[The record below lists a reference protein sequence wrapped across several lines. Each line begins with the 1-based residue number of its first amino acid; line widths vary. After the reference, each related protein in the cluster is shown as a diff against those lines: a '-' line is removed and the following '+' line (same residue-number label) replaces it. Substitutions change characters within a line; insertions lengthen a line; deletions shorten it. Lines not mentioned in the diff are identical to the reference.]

1 MRFNK
6 HMALCALGVSLLAGS
21 AWASPP
27 ANGTLGEPC
36 GRNELAPHEGV
47 ICQATGEWIYN
58 EPEVLNARKGDLLLN
73 SACGPTAGLVST
85 AVAQKFSH
93 VGIMIEDRRRIR
105 HARVKLEPFMDS
117 IDENGGSGT
126 LLKFGWPGV
135 ISQTV
140 QAAFE
145 GSELRPK
152 PLAAPFWTP
161 DQLQVDSHF
170 GFERNHSDCE
180 ALALIDPLVMKPPM
194 EFEDAV
200 FPEDATTVRE
210 RLFRVADEAINLT
223 GHYRFFAFT
232 EVDIHGRTSGRGADA
247 PTDGNVT
254 LWEDESGERHHPKGM
269 QCAAFIWH
277 AAQAAGFEVDDG
289 LPHPVLAD
297 PAMGG
302 RFFDGHEL
310 EHGPAS
316 LRGLYVY
323 PEENRRQGIAFLGS
337 VTHRKASELINTMP
351 YSAWVAANLLE
362 VPYRLSLQMRSCF
375 AFDECEDFPVIFN
388 PFSPPETRPAR
399 LLAGEVGEGLIVSPG
414 DMTHWDPYPNGLWGS
429 TEPLDYEP
437 GTYREI
443 YRWAASSGSGNLE
456 VTALRG
462 DGTGVKV
469 PGVTLQLPASV
480 VTPTSKE
487 TDEEGFAEF
496 VAVAASSGGSGH
508 TLIVSYEDSWNETPP
523 LQKEKLRS
531 VIISPGMVKA
541 ITLHLDGEASATD
554 GTECP
559 PNGLRVKLGGKVDI
573 RDDDVGPDDTGSF
586 EPAQFLF
593 LGDGTGERIEPP
605 EPFSEGTLSLAEPVK
620 VLFFGDLPPA
630 EDGSTYAQACVDEVM
645 TGGQLSLEY
654 IEDHSHGRPAVL
666 ASLSARLYEGTS
678 SNGCGYD
685 GLSLD
690 LDDAGDTEIF
700 AIMGEGAVPLSLSLL
715 NSRRRSDEAD
725 RYGGDRVTFRLTVEA
740 AACFTPGGS
749 TP

>member
-1 MRFNK
+1 
-6 HMALCALGVSLLAGS
+6 
-21 AWASPP
+21 
-27 ANGTLGEPC
+27 
-36 GRNELAPHEGV
+36 V
-47 ICQATGEWIYN
+47 ICQATDEWIYN

-117 IDENGGSGT
+117 IGMHGGSGT

-152 PLAAPFWTP
+152 PLAAPSVTP
-161 DQLQVDSHF
+161 DLLQVDSHF
-170 GFERNHSDCE
+170 GFERDNDSECDE
-180 ALALIDPLVMKPPM
+180 LALIDPLVMKPPM

-210 RLFRVADEAINLT
+210 RLFTVADEAMNLT

-232 EVDIHGRTSGRGADA
+232 EVDIHGRTSGPGADA

-302 RFFDGHEL
+302 PFFDGHEL

-316 LRGLYVY
+316 SRGLYVY

-337 VTHRKASELINTMP
+337 ETHRKASELINTMP
-351 YSAWVAANLLE
+351 YSAWLAANLIE
-362 VPYRLSLQMRSCF
+362 MPYKLSLQMRSCF
-375 AFDECEDFPVIFN
+375 AFDECWEFPIVY
-388 PFSPPETRPAR
+388 PPETRPSR
-399 LLAGEVGEGLIVSPG
+399 LGAGEVGEGLIVSPG

-429 TEPLDYEP
+429 TEPLDFEP
-437 GTYREI
+437 GTYEQI
-443 YRWAASSGSGNLE
+443 YRWAASLGSGNLE

-469 PGVTLQLPASV
+469 PDVTLQLPASV

-523 LQKEKLRS
+523 VQKEKLRS
-531 VIISPGMVKA
+531 VVISPGMVKA
-541 ITLHLDGEASATD
+541 ITLHLDGEASVTD

-559 PNGLRVKLGGKVDI
+559 PNGLRVKLGGDVHI
-573 RDDDVGPDDTGSF
+573 RDDDPWPNPDDTGSF

-593 LGDGTGERIEPP
+593 LGDGTGEPIEPP
-605 EPFSEGTLSLAEPVK
+605 EPFSEGTLSSAEPVK
-620 VLFFGDLPPA
+620 VLFFGELPPA

-654 IEDHSHGRPAVL
+654 IEDHIDGRPAVL
-666 ASLSARLYEGTS
+666 ASLSAELYEGTS

-685 GLSLD
+685 NTQLD
-690 LDDAGDTEIF
+690 KETDGQTEIL
-700 AIMGEGAVPLSLSLL
+700 ALMGDGAVPLSLSLI
-715 NSRRRSDEAD
+715 NPGVFGR
-725 RYGGDRVTFRLTVEA
+725 DRVTFRLTVEA